1 MTIPQVETGKRH
13 DEPMNFSLI
22 IPLPASTPYGNLQL
36 KHITIMSRLDEANRQ
51 IGIAY
56 SEWDKFT
63 AQRTKPGAELTN
75 AFELHRFAME
85 YATTQLRRVAD
96 EFIALLWCLDRYR
109 EQGKY
114 PDRIKVDSIGA
125 MFGSNKYP
133 GPDGVLQAHHEML
146 GMLNDVSNAKK
157 HSFTDSDVTVAGAD
171 EPAISALTQSHGV
184 RASEPKFY
192 IVPLSRLVSDYNPF
206 FHDCNGW
213 LRAYAAPPAP
223 VAPDFSAWTN

>member
-22 IPLPASTPYGNLQL
+22 IPLSASTPHGNLQL

-51 IGIAY
+51 IEIAY
-56 SEWDKFT
+56 AEWDKFT
-63 AQRTKPGAELTN
+63 AQRTKPGTELTN

-133 GPDGVLQAHHEML
+133 GPDGVLQPHHEML
-146 GMLNDVSNAKK
+146 RLLNDISNAKK
-157 HSFTDSDVTVAGAD
+157 HSFIDSGVTIAGAD
-171 EPAISALTQSHGV
+171 EPAISALGHKPGYQV
-184 RASEPKFY
+184 SEPKFY
-192 IVPLSRLVSDYNPF
+192 IVPLSRLVADYNPF
-206 FHDCNGW
+206 FHDCNSW
-213 LRAYAAPPAP
+213 LGAYAAPPAP
-223 VAPDFSAWTN
+223 VALDFSAWTN

>member
-1 MTIPQVETGKRH
+1 MTIPQIETGKRH

-56 SEWDKFT
+56 AEWDKFT
-63 AQRTKPGAELTN
+63 AQRTRPGVELTN

-96 EFIALLWCLDRYR
+96 EFIALLWCLDTYR
-109 EQGKY
+109 QQGQY
-114 PDRIKVDSIGA
+114 PERIEIDSIGT
-125 MFGSNKYP
+125 MFRKKDYP
-133 GPDGVLQAHHEML
+133 GPESVLQPHHNML
-146 GMLNDVSNAKK
+146 RALNDISNAKK
-157 HSFTDSDVTVAGAD
+157 HSFIDSDVTVAGAD
-171 EPAISALTQSHGV
+171 EPAISALTQKHGAQV
-184 RASEPKFY
+184 SEPKFY

-206 FHDCNGW
+206 LHDCNGW
-213 LRAYAAPPAP
+213 LRAYAATPAP
-223 VAPDFSAWTN
+223 AAPDFSAWTS